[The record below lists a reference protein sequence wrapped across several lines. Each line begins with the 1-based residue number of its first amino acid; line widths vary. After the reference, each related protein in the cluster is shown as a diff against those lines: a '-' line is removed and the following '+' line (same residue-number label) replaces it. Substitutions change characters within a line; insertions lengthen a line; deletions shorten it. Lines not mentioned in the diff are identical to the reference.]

1 MAMADKSSRIADL
14 RRRILTASPQPTW
27 KTPDDLARMSAEA
40 LTSRSEGVREG
51 LSTGS
56 IHLAGG
62 GVTGSSASFSDVGDV
77 MKNFQKLVTAL
88 GASRRGY
95 TNLKGKIAADVS
107 SLTNL
112 RLIASPFVGSVVL
125 DFMPDIHP
133 SEELAPSGQPAIF
146 DQPAEQLSDSAVTEA
161 LDILESIKEVGP
173 DADGSEFL
181 ASVSRRGPRAATA
194 VRDFART
201 LASGDFETDLSWRI
215 PGRPTIRTTLTS
227 AEADHISRLIVS
239 RELDKDEVVIEGVL
253 RTVSDLSALYI
264 QTEEGLESIDGID
277 LPSEVIAAAHVQARV
292 RVRAEMTIQQ
302 RPGGVDVAKYR
313 AIGMEFLP
321 ASGD

>member
-1 MAMADKSSRIADL
+1 MGTESNSPGIADL
-14 RRRILTASPQPTW
+14 RSRILSAASTPKW
-27 KTPDDLARMSAEA
+27 STPDDLSRMSFEA
-40 LTSRSEGVREG
+40 LTTRSEGARES
-51 LSTGS
+51 LSNGS

-62 GVTGSSASFSDVGDV
+62 GVSGSSASFSDVGDV

-133 SEELAPSGQPAIF
+133 SEELSPGGQPAIL
-146 DQPAEQLSDSAVTEA
+146 DQPTEQLSDTAVSEA
-161 LDILESIKEVGP
+161 LEILESIKEVGP

-181 ASVSRRGPRAATA
+181 ASVSARGPRAATA

-201 LASGDFETDLSWRI
+201 LAAGDFETDLSWRI
-215 PGRPTIRTTLTS
+215 PGRTTIRTILTS
-227 AEADHISRLIVS
+227 SQADHISRLIVN
-239 RELDKDEVVIEGVL
+239 RELDKDETSIEGVL
-253 RTVSDLSALYI
+253 RTVSDLSALYV
-264 QTEEGLESIDGID
+264 QTDEGLESIDGKD
-277 LPSEVIAAAHVQARV
+277 LPPEVIAAAHVQARV
-292 RVRAEMTIQQ
+292 RVRVEMTIQQ
-302 RPGGVDVAKYR
+302 RPGGIDVPKYR
-313 AIGMEFLP
+313 ALSMEFL
-321 ASGD
+321 